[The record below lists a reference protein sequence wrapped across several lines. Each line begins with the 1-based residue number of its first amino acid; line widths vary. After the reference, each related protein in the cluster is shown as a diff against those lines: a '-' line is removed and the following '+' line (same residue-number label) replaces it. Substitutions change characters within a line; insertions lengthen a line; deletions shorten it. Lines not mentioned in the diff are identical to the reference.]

1 MLASRMT
8 AARREYRLGL
18 VLVMAA
24 AVAWSTSGL
33 FTRALALD
41 TATILFWR
49 GLFGAMG
56 TAVVMAVV
64 PGAGGLRSFGR
75 LGRAG
80 LAYAGVTALSM
91 LFFIS
96 ALLHTS
102 VAHVAIIT
110 AIVPFVAAYLGWVI
124 LRERP
129 RRAAIAASLAALCGV
144 AIMVGVSRDG
154 QASGDLLAVCM
165 AVCMAGMILIARRYA
180 GIPALA
186 ATCVASLLSAV
197 AVLPFA
203 GLTLSLEELGLL
215 ALFGLV
221 NQVLGFGLFALGARL
236 LPPMETALIT
246 ALDAPLAP
254 FWVWLVFAETPGVA
268 TILGGAVVLAAV
280 TWHILRGAP
289 GPGG

>member
-1 MLASRMT
+1 MERT
-8 AARREYRLGL
+8 PGDYRLGL
-18 VLVMAA
+18 ALVTAA

-49 GLFGAMG
+49 GLFGG
-56 TAVVMAVV
+56 LGIVLAVI

-80 LAYAGVTALSM
+80 VAYAGVTALSM
-91 LFFIS
+91 LFFIA

-102 VAHVAIIT
+102 VAHVAVIT
-110 AIVPFVAAYLGWVI
+110 AIVPFVAAYLAWVF

-129 RRAAIAASLAALCGV
+129 GAAAIAASIAALVGV
-144 AIMVGVSRDG
+144 AIMVGIGADG
-154 QASGDLLAVCM
+154 QISGDLLAVCM
-165 AVCMAGMILIARRYA
+165 AMCMGVMIVIARRYR

-186 ATCVASLLSAV
+186 ATCMASLLSAI

-203 GLTLSLEELGLL
+203 DLTLSVEELGLL

-254 FWVWLVFAETPGVA
+254 FWVWLVFAEVPGVA
-268 TILGGAVVLAAV
+268 TMLGGAVVFAAV
-280 TWHILRGAP
+280 TGHILYGQRGP
-289 GPGG
+289 DG